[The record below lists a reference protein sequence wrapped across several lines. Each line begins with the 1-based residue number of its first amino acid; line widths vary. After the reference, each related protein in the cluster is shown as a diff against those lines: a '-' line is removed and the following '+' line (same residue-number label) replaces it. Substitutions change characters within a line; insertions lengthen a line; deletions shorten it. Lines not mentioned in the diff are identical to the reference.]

1 MLMTVDGL
9 LYLSIRYS
17 MFLLGYSTF
26 SLTLALFLNRGRVNL
41 RVRQQ
46 HQQQLSQ
53 TSFKPNGI
61 TSHRVVTRRQTTCW
75 RHFRHASMLA
85 VDYVDRENVPAREKY
100 DRLLSWLRSK
110 CATVNPKLSLQP
122 STRIGGG
129 YGAFVSEA
137 AEAGEVMFM
146 IPREACITL
155 SDALN
160 DKPCGTSFKQ
170 LIEKAGPGASTV
182 ALAGYLAR
190 ERLKALH
197 EQTLDATIGSNDRE
211 GERKTGGSPSYAPY
225 LETLPWARG
234 VNNQEHI
241 LFWSDDE
248 IEQYLKGTMCYSET
262 VSLRQEVE
270 LATTV
275 LNRIIGKSVR
285 EHRGETG
292 GSEAS
297 DTSAFKWPWQIA
309 QEKADENARLD
320 KVVDGL
326 PEAVTGAFVC
336 LLTRS
341 FQEDVDGTSNGQEK
355 LVPLLDM
362 LQHSD
367 VPNVSHSTKYGSEDY
382 GTVVVIARRRI
393 EAGEELLNQY
403 RPELE
408 ESMPYHRFFSRFGFV
423 PGIEEPIVNLLRDKS
438 PIFVAQTAEI

>member
-1 MLMTVDGL
+1 
-9 LYLSIRYS
+9 
-17 MFLLGYSTF
+17 MFLFGYSTL
-26 SLTLALFLNRGRVNL
+26 SLTLALLFDSSKGNL
-41 RVRQQ
+41 RLRQQ
-46 HQQQLSQ
+46 RHQQRTGYDEHRQ
-53 TSFKPNGI
+53 TSYKPNGVVLC
-61 TSHRVVTRRQTTCW
+61 HLGVTRRQTTCW
-75 RHFRHASMLA
+75 KHGWHAAMLA
-85 VDYVDRENVPAREKY
+85 VDDVDREAVPAREKY
-100 DRLLSWLRSK
+100 DRLLSWLESK
-110 CATVNPKLSLQP
+110 GATINRKVSLQP
-122 STRIGGG
+122 SNRVGGG

-137 AEAGEVMFM
+137 ADEGEVLFT
-146 IPREACITL
+146 IPRDACITL

-160 DKPCGTSFKQ
+160 DKSCGTSLKQ

-182 ALAGYLAR
+182 ALAGYVAR

-197 EQTLDATIGSNDRE
+197 DQHLDAASDSSDR
-211 GERKTGGSPSYAPY
+211 GEETQSYAPY
-225 LETLPWARG
+225 LETLPWGRG

-241 LFWSDDE
+241 LFWTQDE
-248 IEQYLKGTMCYSET
+248 IEEYLTGTMCYAEA
-262 VSLRQEVE
+262 VSLRQEVA

-285 EHRGETG
+285 EHRDGTS
-292 GSEAS
+292 GSGTN
-297 DTSAFKWPWQIA
+297 DPSAFQWPWLIA
-309 QEKADENARLD
+309 QEKAVERARLD
-320 KVVDGL
+320 EAVDGL

-341 FQEDVDGTSNGQEK
+341 FQEDVDGNEQEK

-367 VPNVSHSTKYGSEDY
+367 VPNVSHSTKGGPEDY

-423 PGIEEPIVNLLRDKS
+423 PGIQEPVINLLRDKS
-438 PIFVAQTAEI
+438 PIFVAQTAEV